1 MCLGWCWNSQ
11 RVPQGWVHQWRVSA
25 HLLGIWKPCCLD
37 RVAFLGTCLPAW
49 LLFSANSSHEE
60 LFSSRVP
67 WAKPILSPWAGPSCA
82 LSLSHHFLHGVS
94 WALSL
99 LLLWFISAC
108 LSHPLVLVGRSHKTT
123 WFRLSGWTEVKK
135 CPQRRYSAISPSH
148 TEAEVTSSFLI
159 PCLSPLPYV
168 EGWRK
173 QALGDFSP
181 GRLSLAV
188 WETWDLQRAFSDLQI
203 WRRTLQT
210 QQRSPS
216 LLLWVPW
223 WEAEATSCIPAMHL
237 PTAPRLLFPQHH
249 RESWNSSSPPQLFLF
264 YFFRGANEGRLL

>member
-1 MCLGWCWNSQ
+1 MKSY
-11 RVPQGWVHQWRVSA
+11 S
-25 HLLGIWKPCCLD
+25 LLVFPEQNPS
-37 RVAFLGTCLPAW
+37 CLP
-49 LLFSANSSHEE
+49 E
-60 LFSSRVP
+60 L
-67 WAKPILSPWAGPSCA
+67 A
-82 LSLSHHFLHGVS
+82 
-94 WALSL
+94 
-99 LLLWFISAC
+99 
-108 LSHPLVLVGRSHKTT
+108 PLVLYPYPTISCTEPLGHWVSSCFDSSQHVSPIPWCWWVGATRQP
-123 WFRLSGWTEVKK
+123 WFQLSGWREEVKK

-159 PCLSPLPYV
+159 PRLSPLPYV

-237 PTAPRLLFPQHH
+237 PTAPRLLFPQHC

-264 YFFRGANEGRLL
+264 YFFSGCQWRQTPLIIPDLRGKRESTRERVQWI